1 MCKQEKL
8 EKKKAKHAKK
18 MKKKKKKIG
27 MIHKEAEEKRALVEA
42 KHLIVFLLEK
52 WEMFKWYLFD
62 AVTDIVKNNF
72 FSLFVQLFNSIE

>member
-1 MCKQEKL
+1 MCEQEKL

-18 MKKKKKKIG
+18 KKKKKKKTKIG
-27 MIHKEAEEKRALVEA
+27 MIHEEKRALVEA

-62 AVTDIVKNNF
+62 AVTDIVKIISFHYLCNF
-72 FSLFVQLFNSIE
+72 F